1 MTFNRNLEAEAVIKL
16 SEPRGWGPALR
27 KSVSSDVNKSRFERM
42 LMNSSTLT
50 APVSMGSQRL
60 LGRKVLVTGSS
71 KGIGRGIAIRLAE
84 EGADVVIN
92 YNSDSSGAQEA
103 LAEVEALG
111 RRGAIIKANL
121 GTVAEVRDLVA
132 RSADA
137 LGGLDVLVNN
147 AGIEKHAAFWE
158 VTENDYDA
166 VLNVNL
172 KGVFFSTQAFVQ
184 QCIATRRPGKIVNI
198 SSVHEELAFPN
209 FAAYCA
215 SKGGVRMLTRTLA
228 VELGPMGITINSI
241 APGAIETPINT
252 KLLNDPVKLNSLVGQ
267 IPLGRLGRP
276 TDVAGLAVFLASS
289 DSDYVTG
296 TTYLIDG
303 GLTVFYQEQ

>member
-1 MTFNRNLEAEAVIKL
+1 MERSTATA
-16 SEPRGWGPALR
+16 SATAG
-27 KSVSSDVNKSRFERM
+27 SD
-42 LMNSSTLT
+42 
-50 APVSMGSQRL
+50 RL

-71 KGIGRGIAIRLAE
+71 KGIGRGIAIRLAH

-92 YNSDSSGAQEA
+92 YNSDPKGAEEA
-103 LAEVEALG
+103 LAEVKAFG
-111 RRGAIIKANL
+111 RRGAIIQANL
-121 GTVAEVRDLVA
+121 GNVGEVRSLVA
-132 RSADA
+132 RSVEA

-147 AGIEKHAAFWE
+147 AGIEKNAAFWD
-158 VTENDYDA
+158 VTEADFDA

-172 KGVFFSTQAFVQ
+172 KGVFFAAQAFVQ
-184 QCIATRRPGKIVNI
+184 HCRAAGHGGKIINI
-198 SSVHEELAFPN
+198 SSVHEELAFPH

-228 VELGPMGITINSI
+228 VELGPLGITINSI

-252 KLLNDPVKLNSLVGQ
+252 RLLNDPVKLQSLLRQ
-267 IPLGRLGRP
+267 IPLGRLGKP
-276 TDVAGLAVFLASS
+276 ADVAGLAVFLASR

>member
-1 MTFNRNLEAEAVIKL
+1 
-16 SEPRGWGPALR
+16 
-27 KSVSSDVNKSRFERM
+27 
-42 LMNSSTLT
+42 MNSSTLT
-50 APVSMGSQRL
+50 APVSSSSDRL

-71 KGIGRGIAIRLAE
+71 KGIGRGIAIRLAQ

-92 YNSDSSGAQEA
+92 YNSDPKGAEDA

-111 RRGAIIKANL
+111 RRGAIIQANL

-147 AGIEKHAAFWE
+147 AGIEKHAAFWD
-158 VTENDYDA
+158 VTERDFDA
-166 VLNVNL
+166 VLDVNL
-172 KGVFFSTQAFVQ
+172 KGVFFATQAFVQ
-184 QCIATRRPGKIVNI
+184 QCLAARRPGKIINI

-228 VELGPMGITINSI
+228 VELGPLGITINSI
-241 APGAIETPINT
+241 APGAIETPINS
-252 KLLNDPVKLNSLVGQ
+252 KLLNDPVKLKSLVGQ
-267 IPLGRLGRP
+267 IPLSRLGKP
-276 TDVAGLAVFLASS
+276 NDVAGLAVFLASP